1 MNVRYIYGYLGLMMM
16 VCYNVISTLRNLYFH
31 QATNCLFWGIHAL
44 IIHYVSYSMYIYL
57 ENRIQEIYDWVFE
70 VDSGRTEKGPVRLS
84 FSLEYEMTI
93 KRHETYGLIENKV
106 GARIQIQDDD
116 IRAIVPVVKV
126 TIPGSTG
133 LQDF

>member
-1 MNVRYIYGYLGLMMM
+1 
-16 VCYNVISTLRNLYFH
+16 
-31 QATNCLFWGIHAL
+31 
-44 IIHYVSYSMYIYL
+44 MYIYL

-93 KRHETYGLIENKV
+93 KRHEMYGLIENKV

-126 TIPGSTG
+126 RFQVQLDCKIFKHNRT
-133 LQDF
+133 